1 MNALVYRFHETNQIG
16 RIELDPADLILRS
29 RAQRGVSKDGLAR
42 GRPSSFEKASGRRP
56 SVGSSGRG

>member
-29 RAQRGVSKDGLAR
+29 RAQRGVSKDGRCYGLAR
-42 GRPSSFEKASGRRP
+42 GRPSRRRP